1 MRVRS
6 FAKINWTLRILGR
19 REDGYHD
26 LETIFQSISLHDTLT
41 IEPAVS
47 FTLTCDDPGVPTGET
62 NLALRA
68 AVRMSQRLGTPP
80 VAIHIAKR
88 IPAGGGLG
96 GGSSNAAM
104 ILLGINR
111 LVDSPAE
118 PGQLSDLALELGSDV
133 PFFLVGGTAHA
144 TGRGEKLTPLPAI
157 APVSLLLLLPSERV
171 PTLEAFR
178 RYRELESPPRR
189 LDHAPSY
196 WLDRVDPRKTPD
208 ELVNDLEL
216 AVFPGRPA
224 LPALKK
230 RLRDAGATWS
240 GMSGSGSTIVG
251 AFSSAELRDR
261 ASNSFGDVP
270 HARSETISREEAL
283 ADVTDR
289 TED

>member
-1 MRVRS
+1 MRIRS

-41 IEPAVS
+41 IEPATTFS
-47 FTLTCDDPGVPTGET
+47 LTCDDPGIPTGEA

-68 AVRMSQRLGTPP
+68 AVRMSQKLGTPP

-104 ILLGINR
+104 TLLGINR

-118 PGQLSDLALELGSDV
+118 PSQLSDLALELGSDV

-144 TGRGEKLTPLPAI
+144 TGRGEKLTQLPAI
-157 APVSLLLLLPSERV
+157 APVPLLLLLPPEPV
-171 PTLEAFR
+171 PTPEAFR
-178 RYRELESPPRR
+178 RYGELQGPPQR
-189 LDHAPSY
+189 SEYGSFY
-196 WLDRVDPRKTPD
+196 WLGRLDPRKTPE
-208 ELVNDLEL
+208 ELGNDLEL
-216 AVFPGRPA
+216 AVFPERPTLA
-224 LPALKK
+224 ALKK
-230 RLRDAGATWS
+230 RLRDAGAVWS
-240 GMSGSGSTIVG
+240 GMSGSGSAIVG
-251 AFSSAELRDR
+251 AFSSVELRDR
-261 ASNSFGDVP
+261 ATNWFGDVP
-270 HARSETISREEAL
+270 YARSETISREEAL

-289 TED
+289 TEG